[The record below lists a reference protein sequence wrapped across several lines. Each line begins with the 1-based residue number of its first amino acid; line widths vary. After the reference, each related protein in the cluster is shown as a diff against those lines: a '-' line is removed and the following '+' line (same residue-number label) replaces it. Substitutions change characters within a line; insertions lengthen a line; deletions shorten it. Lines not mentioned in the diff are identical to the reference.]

1 LRLTKVHR
9 LVLRLLG
16 PTYENCYLTFLETA
30 E

>member
-9 LVLRLLG
+9 RVLHLLG
-16 PTYENCYLTFLETA
+16 PAYENAYFTFQETA

>member
-16 PTYENCYLTFLETA
+16 PTYETCYLTFQETA